1 MQCDDRR
8 KESSMTGIVDIAMAG
23 SLCKKG
29 EWHPL
34 LDQYGMVIVDE
45 YDIIGQVRRRPILKA
60 S

>member
-1 MQCDDRR
+1 
-8 KESSMTGIVDIAMAG
+8 MTGIVDIAMAG

-29 EWHPL
+29 EWHPML
-34 LDQYGMVIVDE
+34 ERYGMVIVDE